1 SSRFGCRSA
10 ISFETREERTQ
21 PLRES
26 NCVNRAIGV
35 PAMILHDFED
45 AGALSSPGLSAR
57 VFTAKLRYAERGAYL
72 VLHWFWESQ
81 QIIFAGTHPKYRP
94 FARNPLWSGHSIIPV
109 LGYNRQAISKLCRKI
124 ICYARPIR
132 G

>member
-1 SSRFGCRSA
+1 MVILDSQICKVAWAQLKVRGQFWAKGRVKNVHNP
-10 ISFETREERTQ
+10 F
-21 PLRES
+21 ES

-81 QIIFAGTHPKYRP
+81 QIIFAGTHPK
-94 FARNPLWSGHSIIPV
+94 
-109 LGYNRQAISKLCRKI
+109 
-124 ICYARPIR
+124 
-132 G
+132 